1 MMLPTFFF
9 VSSALWMFCLL
20 AAEICFRHM
29 LHAIL
34 LRAAEICFVG
44 VVACFVGVVA
54 CFVCVPQKFV
64 PFLSPTPPTSPLSP
78 ISVVA
83 CSLPSPVEACYRLE
97 LFAVSALLVLLVLDL
112 VVQIKVVACFSNF
125 EA

>member
-1 MMLPTFFF
+1 
-9 VSSALWMFCLL
+9 MFCLL

-34 LRAAEICFVG
+34 LRAAEI
-44 VVACFVGVVA
+44 CFVGVVA